1 MPFSTDPAGSC
12 PVCKRYPDRAAM
24 PLRFRWVRLLFR
36 EASFRECFCGW
47 RGLRLHAPRA
57 RSASGAQSSVRA

>member
-1 MPFSTDPAGSC
+1 MLFATDPSGTC

-24 PLRFRWVRLLFR
+24 PLRYRWVRFLFR
-36 EASFRECFCGW
+36 TASFRECFCGW

-57 RSASGAQSSVRA
+57 RQGSSVQSSVRA